1 MKTYEEFL
9 KQFDEEIANVTGKAV
24 AGTGEDSDTVIVRKK
39 HDRKKKRK
47 DAVEV
52 LRRIFPNKFPKKS

>member
-1 MKTYEEFL
+1 MKTYKEFM
-9 KQFDEEIANVTGKAV
+9 KQFQEEITNNTSGV

-47 DAVEV
+47 DAAAV
-52 LRRIFPNKFPKKS
+52 LKRVFPNKF